1 MCNSASGLSSVALC
15 LQLKID
21 AKLPEFSK
29 RDECSKIH
37 SEGGNSKLPW
47 YNTFFFILSVYW
59 NTESSTLKPVS
70 SQTLGNTKL
79 CSSFHRT
86 LTTLDSSCLSNYLW
100 KWHMYVVP
108 NMSLRQISVKV
119 MWTHRGSSNDK
130 VLGGKDWAG
139 MRWVYPLFYKFFC
152 TQILSDGRNF
162 RAMVLIVRAPSCRWL
177 S

>member
-1 MCNSASGLSSVALC
+1 MCNSTSGLSSTALC

-21 AKLPEFSK
+21 ATLPKFSK
-29 RDECSKIH
+29 RDECSKIL
-37 SEGGNSKLPW
+37 SDGGNSKLPW
-47 YNTFFFILSVYW
+47 HDPFFIFPVHWSA
-59 NTESSTLKPVS
+59 ESSTLKPVS
-70 SQTLGNTKL
+70 SQTIGNTKL

-86 LTTLDSSCLSNYLW
+86 LTTLASSCLSNYLR
-100 KWHMYVVP
+100 KWHMRAVP
-108 NMSLRQISVKV
+108 SMSLRRVSVKV

-139 MRWVYPLFYKFFC
+139 MRRVYPPFCKFFC

-162 RAMVLIVRAPSCRWL
+162 RALVLIVRAPSCRWL